1 MSAKENYEFYLYTMV
16 NKQNILDR
24 FMYLVFII
32 SSINIFFLLFKL
44 VHYIR
49 TQKKKNRDFYDMLK
63 YNIKE
68 S

>member
-1 MSAKENYEFYLYTMV
+1 
-16 NKQNILDR
+16 
-24 FMYLVFII
+24 MYLVFII